1 MAKGISGADRGA
13 WEQRGGRIR
22 FDAKGR
28 PVYVVRKQIAG
39 RRYEVSTRKHTLAA
53 ALAEWEKFEKD
64 PEGYAAGGG
73 VGEAPLYLDNELAK
87 RFLAF
92 SAGERG
98 NSSGWLAKQKAFL
111 ADWMEEL
118 GAVNLRRLSLR
129 DHVVPALEGAT
140 SRRHRLAVL
149 KALYSWLRKH
159 EHVLTSAE
167 DPTID
172 MPLPQIEPAQ
182 WKRSKVIPRDH
193 IDLVIEYLRA
203 EEQQRQAKREERER
217 ARRPAGEGNVLQ
229 LVPGGAS
236 PDDEPR
242 EGPWAEALTI
252 QAGTGWHTTEIV
264 RFAATGS
271 IEPLPKSVQQEGVAG
286 VLVCPQHKSGEPIR
300 TRVSAAVVEAAKRLL
315 AHGAIS
321 REWYD
326 RAVRAACKAV
336 KRPDGKVGI
345 PVFTP
350 GRLRH
355 SVATWAIEAGA
366 DPASVAAFLGHKSPR
381 TTRRFYATHAS
392 PAKVPTLA

>member
-1 MAKGISGADRGA
+1 MARISEADRGT
-13 WEQRGGRIR
+13 WEERGGRIR
-22 FDAKGR
+22 FDAKRR
-28 PVYVVRKQIAG
+28 PVYVIRKQIAG
-39 RRYEVSTRKHTLAA
+39 RRYEVSTRRHTLAA
-53 ALAEWEKFEKD
+53 ALAEWERFEKD
-64 PEGYAAGGG
+64 PEGYAAGGDAG
-73 VGEAPLYLDNELAK
+73 HLPLFLDNDLAQ
-87 RFLAF
+87 RFLAW
-92 SAGERG
+92 SAGERA
-98 NSSGWLAKQKAFL
+98 NSCGWVAKQRDFL
-111 ADWMEEL
+111 ADWMERL
-118 GAVNLRRLSLR
+118 RGVNLRRLSLR
-129 DHVVPALEGAT
+129 DRVVPALDGAT

-182 WKRSKVIPRDH
+182 WKRSKIIPRDH
-193 IDLVIEYLRA
+193 IDLVLEYLRA
-203 EEQQRQAKREERER
+203 QEEERKAKRAEREP
-217 ARRPAGEGNVLQ
+217 ARRPRAEGKVLQ
-229 LVPGGAS
+229 LVPAN
-236 PDDEPR
+236 EPANEAR
-242 EGPWAEALTI
+242 DGPWAEALTV
-252 QAGTGWHTTEIV
+252 QAGTGWHTTELV

-271 IEPLPKSVQQEGVAG
+271 IEPLPKSVLQEGVAG
-286 VLVCPQHKSGEPIR
+286 VLVCPQHKSGEPMR
-300 TRVSAAVVEAAKRLL
+300 TRVSPAVVEAAKRLL

-326 RAVRAACKAV
+326 RAIRDACASV

-345 PVFTP
+345 AVFTP

>member
-1 MAKGISGADRGA
+1 MARGISETDRGA

-28 PVYVVRKQIAG
+28 PVYVIRKQLAG

-53 ALAEWEKFEKD
+53 ALAEWERFEKD
-64 PEGYAAGGG
+64 PEGYAVGGNAGQG
-73 VGEAPLYLDNELAK
+73 PLYLDNELAK
-87 RFLAF
+87 RFLAW

-98 NSSGWLAKQKAFL
+98 NSAGWLVKQKGFL
-111 ADWMEEL
+111 ADWMETL
-118 GAVNLRRLSLR
+118 RGVNLRRLSLR
-129 DHVVPALEGAT
+129 DHVVPALEGAS

-149 KALYSWLRKH
+149 KGFYSWLRKH

-167 DPTID
+167 DATID

-182 WKRSKVIPRDH
+182 WKRDKVIPRDH
-193 IDLVIEYLRA
+193 IDLVLEYLRA
-203 EEQQRQAKREERER
+203 EQQKRREKRDAR
-217 ARRPAGEGNVLQ
+217 AAAARPAGEGNVVQ
-229 LVPGGAS
+229 LVPAAAPEQ
-236 PDDEPR
+236 PD
-242 EGPWAEALTI
+242 GPWVEALTVH
-252 QAGTGWHTTEIV
+252 AGTGWHTTEIV

-300 TRVSAAVVEAAKRLL
+300 TRVSPLVVDAAKRLL
-315 AHGAIS
+315 THGAMS

-326 RAVRAACKAV
+326 RAIRDACKSV

>member
-1 MAKGISGADRGA
+1 MSRGIGSVDRES

-28 PVYVVRKQIAG
+28 PVYVIRKQIGG
-39 RRYEVSTRKHTLAA
+39 RRYEVSTRRHTLVA

-64 PEGYAAGGG
+64 PDGYAAGGDAG
-73 VGEAPLYLDNELAK
+73 HAAMYLDNKLAE
-87 RFLAF
+87 RFLAW
-92 SAGERG
+92 SAGERA
-98 NSSGWLAKQKAFL
+98 NTSGWVAKQRDFL
-111 ADWMEEL
+111 ADWMEHL
-118 GAVNLRRLSLR
+118 HGVNLRRLSLR

-159 EHVLTSAE
+159 EHDLTSAE

-182 WKRSKVIPRDH
+182 WKRTKVIPRDH
-193 IDLVIEYLRA
+193 IDLVLEYLRA
-203 EEQQRQAKREERER
+203 AEQDRKAKREAREQ
-217 ARRPAGEGNVLQ
+217 ARRPKNESNVLQ
-229 LVPGGAS
+229 LVPANETAK
-236 PDDEPR
+236 EPR
-242 EGPWAEALTI
+242 DGPWSDALTV
-252 QAGTGWHTTEIV
+252 QAGTGWHTTEVV

-271 IEPLPKSVQQEGVAG
+271 IEPLPKTVQQDGVAG
-286 VLVCPQHKSGEPIR
+286 VLVCSEHKSGEPIR
-300 TRVSAAVVEAAKRLL
+300 TRVSTAVVDAAKRLL

-326 RAVRAACKAV
+326 RAVRDACAAV
-336 KRPDGKVGI
+336 KRPDGKIGI

>member
-1 MAKGISGADRGA
+1 
-13 WEQRGGRIR
+13 
-22 FDAKGR
+22 
-28 PVYVVRKQIAG
+28 V
-39 RRYEVSTRKHTLAA
+39 
-53 ALAEWEKFEKD
+53 
-64 PEGYAAGGG
+64 
-73 VGEAPLYLDNELAK
+73 
-87 RFLAF
+87 
-92 SAGERG
+92 
-98 NSSGWLAKQKAFL
+98 KQKGFL
-111 ADWMEEL
+111 ADWMETL
-118 GAVNLRRLSLR
+118 RGVNLRRLSLR
-129 DHVVPALEGAT
+129 DHVVPALDGAS

-149 KALYSWLRKH
+149 KGFYSWLRKH

-167 DPTID
+167 DATID

-182 WKRSKVIPRDH
+182 WKRDKVIPRDH
-193 IDLVIEYLRA
+193 IDLVLEYLRA
-203 EEQQRQAKREERER
+203 EAQKRREKREAR
-217 ARRPAGEGNVLQ
+217 AAARPAGEGNVVQ
-229 LVPGGAS
+229 LVPAAEPEQ
-236 PDDEPR
+236 PD
-242 EGPWAEALTI
+242 GPWPDALMI

-271 IEPLPKSVQQEGVAG
+271 IEPLPKTVQQEGVAG

-300 TRVSAAVVEAAKRLL
+300 TRVSPAVIEAAKRLL
-315 AHGAIS
+315 AHGAMS

-326 RAVRAACKAV
+326 RAIRDACKSV

>member
-1 MAKGISGADRGA
+1 MARGINETDRST

-28 PVYVVRKQIAG
+28 PVYVIRKQIAG
-39 RRYEVSTRKHTLAA
+39 RRFEVSTHRHTLAA
-53 ALAEWEKFEKD
+53 ALGEWEKFEKD
-64 PEGYAAGGG
+64 PEGYAADGGAG
-73 VGEAPLYLDNELAK
+73 QAPLYLENKLVE
-87 RFLAF
+87 RFLAW

-98 NSSGWLAKQKAFL
+98 NSAGWLVKQKAFL

-193 IDLVIEYLRA
+193 IDLVLEYLRA
-203 EEQQRQAKREERER
+203 QEQERRAKREAREA
-217 ARRPAGEGNVLQ
+217 ARRPKGEAKVVQ
-229 LVPGGAS
+229 LVPATES
-236 PDDEPR
+236 ETPD
-242 EGPWAEALTI
+242 GPWCEALTI

-271 IEPLPKSVQQEGVAG
+271 IEPLPRTVQQEGVAG
-286 VLVCPQHKSGEPIR
+286 VLVCPQHKSGEPMR
-300 TRVSAAVVEAAKRLL
+300 TRVSAAVVEAAKRFL

-326 RAVRAACKAV
+326 RAVREACKSV

>member
-1 MAKGISGADRGA
+1 MARGINETDRST

-22 FDAKGR
+22 FDAKRR
-28 PVYVVRKQIAG
+28 PVYVIRKQIAG
-39 RRYEVSTRKHTLAA
+39 RRFEVSTRKHTLAA

-64 PEGYAAGGG
+64 PEGYAAGGDAG
-73 VGEAPLYLDNELAK
+73 HAPMFLDNELAK
-87 RFLAF
+87 RFLAW

-98 NSSGWLAKQKAFL
+98 NSAGWLTKQKTFL
-111 ADWMEEL
+111 ADWMETL
-118 GAVNLRRLSLR
+118 RGVNLRRLSLR

-159 EHVLTSAE
+159 EHDLTSAE
-167 DPTID
+167 DALID

-182 WKRSKVIPRDH
+182 WKRTKVIPRDH
-193 IDLVIEYLRA
+193 IDLVLECLRN
-203 EEQQRQAKREERER
+203 EEQERKAKRDANAA
-217 ARRPAGEGNVLQ
+217 ARRPKAEGNVLQ
-229 LVPGGAS
+229 LVPANETAK
-236 PDDEPR
+236 EPR
-242 EGPWAEALTI
+242 DGPWADALTI

-271 IEPLPKSVQQEGVAG
+271 IEPLPKTVQQEGVAG
-286 VLVCPQHKSGEPIR
+286 VLVCPEHKSGEPIR
-300 TRVSAAVVEAAKRLL
+300 TRVSAGVVEAAKRVL

-326 RAVRAACKAV
+326 RAIRDACAAV

-381 TTRRFYATHAS
+381 TTRRFYATNAS
-392 PAKVPTLA
+392 VPKVPTLA

>member
-1 MAKGISGADRGA
+1 MARGISETDRGA

-28 PVYVVRKQIAG
+28 PVYVIRKQLAG

-64 PEGYAAGGG
+64 PEGYAAGGNAG
-73 VGEAPLYLDNELAK
+73 QGPLYLDNELAK
-87 RFLAF
+87 RFLAW

-98 NSSGWLAKQKAFL
+98 NSAGWLVKQKGFL
-111 ADWMEEL
+111 ADWMETL
-118 GAVNLRRLSLR
+118 RGVNLRRLSLR
-129 DHVVPALEGAT
+129 DHVVPALEGAS

-149 KALYSWLRKH
+149 KGFYSWLRKH

-167 DPTID
+167 DATID

-182 WKRSKVIPRDH
+182 WKRDKVIPRDH
-193 IDLVIEYLRA
+193 IDLVLEHLRGEA
-203 EEQQRQAKREERER
+203 AKRREKRDAR
-217 ARRPAGEGNVLQ
+217 AAAARPGGEGNVVQ
-229 LVPGGAS
+229 LVPAAEQDQ
-236 PDDEPR
+236 PD
-242 EGPWAEALTI
+242 GPWADALTI

-271 IEPLPKSVQQEGVAG
+271 IEPLPKNVLQEGVAG

-300 TRVSAAVVEAAKRLL
+300 TRVSAPVVEAAKRLL
-315 AHGAIS
+315 AHGAMS

-326 RAVRAACKAV
+326 RAIRDACKSV
-336 KRPDGKVGI
+336 KRPDGKIGI